1 MWTTSGHIDGFLDV
15 LLKLRKSQLES
26 YLPHGDPEYL
36 IIFPI
41 RNAVPGENKPWDRVT
56 GYERTAP
63 RRRVNDATIS
73 QHVQIHAPA
82 STRHAARLLPGYGR
96 GSMNAPL
103 DPNLGTSS
111 VRPQSLETDSMNNNM
126 SFNPN
131 LGLACQA
138 AEDIWNPS
146 LDSPWIL
153 PQQTST
159 TFPSLQIGLPQLTF
173 NSIPYDF
180 VPTFMNLVPWGS
192 TEPLGSGMQ
201 ASTTGSDSQGYHLGR
216 DALIANFG
224 IDPGQGYFNEDPST
238 FLPSQQDS
246 LLPNLE
252 FNNDLQRAEIWM
264 MTPNPPVSD
273 ILNFNTADIGSSSMP
288 DMSPD
293 FERQLMTMQVSPY
306 IQSQGRND
314 SMTLAEILEGSLEAE
329 NGVGFERSDI
339 GECGLG
345 ADKENQE

>member
-1 MWTTSGHIDGFLDV
+1 
-15 LLKLRKSQLES
+15 
-26 YLPHGDPEYL
+26 
-36 IIFPI
+36 
-41 RNAVPGENKPWDRVT
+41 
-56 GYERTAP
+56 
-63 RRRVNDATIS
+63 
-73 QHVQIHAPA
+73 
-82 STRHAARLLPGYGR
+82 
-96 GSMNAPL
+96 
-103 DPNLGTSS
+103 
-111 VRPQSLETDSMNNNM
+111 
-126 SFNPN
+126 
-131 LGLACQA
+131 
-138 AEDIWNPS
+138 
-146 LDSPWIL
+146 
-153 PQQTST
+153 
-159 TFPSLQIGLPQLTF
+159 
-173 NSIPYDF
+173 
-180 VPTFMNLVPWGS
+180 
-192 TEPLGSGMQ
+192 MQ

-329 NGVGFERSDI
+329 NGVGFDRSDI